1 MARAKRQGLPVER
14 NAFPDLDPAWNP
26 KHSIPVSM
34 SLFALLSTAVA
45 IPLGIASVVIVF
57 FYLRARSVE
66 RKKAALE
73 QRRQERQAVR
83 EAVRPAYTVNATT
96 SFSRPVT
103 ISGDSMPE
111 FRPLSFYMMES
122 SQASAGHTLAAR
134 AERPWLHIGRAGG
147 AVGTSGCSHRIGDPG
162 RGTGGDRR
170 DVDRTR
176 AHAPIRGMIRWSR

>member
-1 MARAKRQGLPVER
+1 
-14 NAFPDLDPAWNP
+14 
-26 KHSIPVSM
+26 M

-122 SQASAGHTLAAR
+122 SQASAGHTLAEIPGLDAR
-134 AERPWLHIGRAGG
+134 LQHALNDLGYTSVEQVARWGRADVRTVSAILGVEQG
-147 AVGTSGCSHRIGDPG
+147 VIEGTWIVHA
-162 RGTGGDRR
+162 
-170 DVDRTR
+170 RTLL
-176 AHAPIRGMIRWSR
+176 SVV